1 MIDATNPVLADL
13 SGLTLGTTVSAGEQ
27 VQQWAS
33 GAKVVKAFN
42 TIGSNIL
49 ADARFGSERALLAYC
64 GDDAEAKHIVRQLAE
79 ELGFDPLDAG
89 PLTQT
94 RLLEPFALLW
104 ISLAYKAGQ
113 GRDIAFKFLRRS

>member
-1 MIDATNPVLADL
+1 VIDATNPVLADL

-79 ELGFDPLDAG
+79 ELGFDPLDAVRSR
-89 PLTQT
+89 
-94 RLLEPFALLW
+94 RLACSSVRARGFRSPT
-104 ISLAYKAGQ
+104 KPD
-113 GRDIAFKFLRRS
+113 RDATSRSNFSRRS